1 MENTI
6 ESAKDFLT
14 KYRDER
20 THPVSVDYFAEMM
33 TAYAASVRPE
43 VVVPSEKIY
52 NDYIDDFLEC
62 AVKNGFNECLSE
74 LRRLNPTLTFTELNH
89 TAPTGDKSDEG

>member
-1 MENTI
+1 MENTLDN
-6 ESAKDFLT
+6 AKAFTQTCDLFT
-14 KYRDER
+14 EKGISSWYD
-20 THPVSVDYFAEMM
+20 VMV
-33 TAYAASVRPE
+33 AYAASVRPE

-74 LRRLNPTLTFTELNH
+74 LRRLNPTMTFTELNNE
-89 TAPTGDKSDEG
+89 K